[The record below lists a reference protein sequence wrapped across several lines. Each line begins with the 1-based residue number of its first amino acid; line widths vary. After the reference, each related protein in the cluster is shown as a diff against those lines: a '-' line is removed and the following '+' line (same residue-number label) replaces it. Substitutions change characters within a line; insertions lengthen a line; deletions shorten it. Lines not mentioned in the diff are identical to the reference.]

1 MEHRKEA
8 SGWMWLAYILLG
20 IVLIPTFP
28 VWIAV
33 CGIGWLVSLI
43 IGVPT
48 AMIVARLRNQPPE

>member
-1 MEHRKEA
+1 
-8 SGWMWLAYILLG
+8 MWLAYILLG